1 MVNTAVTLCGIRLDN
16 PIIPASGTFGYGYEF
31 AQLYD
36 INMLGTFSFKGTTRQ
51 PRFGNPTP
59 RIAEYAGG
67 LLNAVGLQN
76 PGADAVIAEE
86 LPRLRQVFRKPDS
99 RKMIRR
105 QVIEEIDR
113 LILSSIV
120 IVGVISLFMGG
131 VLVIQTASNMSNP
144 ILDKMLIG
152 YMVRESMILEF
163 SSTMVALI
171 LAGKMGSSIASEIGS
186 MRITQQLDAIEM
198 MGINSASFVARPK
211 IIAATLVSPLL
222 CLMSFALGLIGGGLV
237 TWLTEIIPFVK
248 YMDGLRFCFTGF
260 YMVYSCIKTSVFCF
274 IISSVAAYH
283 GFNAKDGSLG
293 VGKSSTKAIVAASIL
308 ILMSDLIMTHLM
320 LY

>member
-1 MVNTAVTLCGIRLDN
+1 MAANI
-16 PIIPASGTFGYGYEF
+16 
-31 AQLYD
+31 
-36 INMLGTFSFKGTTRQ
+36 FSSIGKYCIF
-51 PRFGNPTP
+51 
-59 RIAEYAGG
+59 
-67 LLNAVGLQN
+67 
-76 PGADAVIAEE
+76 
-86 LPRLRQVFRKPDS
+86 LRQVFRKPDS

-186 MRITQQLDAIEM
+186 M
-198 MGINSASFVARPK
+198 NSASFVARPK

-308 ILMSDLIMTHLM
+308 ILMSDLIMTQLM

>member
-1 MVNTAVTLCGIRLDN
+1 MWRKFDMCGKILNFEPRRE
-16 PIIPASGTFGYGYEF
+16 YEHMKSN
-31 AQLYD
+31 
-36 INMLGTFSFKGTTRQ
+36 IFSSIGKYCLF
-51 PRFGNPTP
+51 
-59 RIAEYAGG
+59 
-67 LLNAVGLQN
+67 
-76 PGADAVIAEE
+76 
-86 LPRLRQVFRKPDS
+86 LRQVFRKPDK
-99 RKMIRR
+99 RKMIRK
-105 QVIEEIDR
+105 QLVIEIDR

-144 ILDKMLIG
+144 LLDRMLIG

-186 MRITQQLDAIEM
+186 MRISQQLDAIDM

-211 IIAATLVSPLL
+211 ILAATLTSPLL
-222 CLMSFALGLIGGGLV
+222 CLFSFVLGLVGGGLII
-237 TWLTEIIPFVK
+237 WLTGIIPLPK
-248 YMDGLRFCFTGF
+248 YFTGIRYAFTGF
-260 YMVYSCIKTSVFCF
+260 YIVYSCIKTSIFCF

-283 GFNAKDGSLG
+283 GYYAKDGSLG
-293 VGKSSTKAIVAASIL
+293 VGRSSTKAIVASSIL
-308 ILMSDLIMTHLM
+308 ILLSDLILTQLM